1 MGKRAAFHLGTIY
14 YNQQKYDD
22 ARRQFERFA
31 NGVKND
37 PILSP
42 AAWMGVGNCYEAQGT
57 FDKAAGAYA
66 TALNRYPKWTL
77 ADQAA
82 LSAGRC
88 YRLKGML
95 AAAEAVYAKFL
106 KANPKATSEVLNEVK
121 MQLAYVR
128 TAQEH
133 KK

>member
-1 MGKRAAFHLGTIY
+1 
-14 YNQQKYDD
+14 
-22 ARRQFERFA
+22 
-31 NGVKND
+31 
-37 PILSP
+37 
-42 AAWMGVGNCYEAQGT
+42 
-57 FDKAAGAYA
+57 
-66 TALNRYPKWTL
+66 
-77 ADQAA
+77 
-82 LSAGRC
+82 
-88 YRLKGML
+88 ML